1 MMDDFSALIGT
12 LSLHPDGLLSY
23 ESEEKLDPLSDDV
36 LSALVSYVEDKR
48 KVLTLAEIFAPS
60 IDRAAMVHALSLL
73 YARRRARRRMK
84 AAAKSARWRMNNGAL
99 APVVSMPEDAIV
111 KRDLEKVRTFSKR
124 ERDAFRKRKAYHA
137 ALGPE
142 GVRLAPI
149 EHRRLLNA
157 IRRELA
163 ALSYDELM
171 IVNSAIGEALLEIDD
186 ARFEDEQAAAK
197 QPRRAIGAE
206 LIAA

>member
-12 LSLHPDGLLSY
+12 LSLHPDGLLSD
-23 ESEEKLDPLSDDV
+23 ESWEKLDHLSDDD
-36 LSALVSYVEDKR
+36 LSALVIHVEDKR

-60 IDRAAMVHALSLL
+60 IDFAAMVRAICLL
-73 YARRRARRRMK
+73 EKRGCARRRMR

-99 APVVSMPEDAIV
+99 APVVSTPEDAISV
-111 KRDLEKVRTFSKR
+111 KSEKEEVRTFSTR
-124 ERDAFRKRKAYHA
+124 ERDALRKRKAYHA

-157 IRRELA
+157 LKGELA
-163 ALSYDELM
+163 TLSYDELM
-171 IVNSAIGEALLEIDD
+171 HVDLAIGDALLDFRG
-186 ARFEDEQAAAK
+186 ALAAEQPPA
-197 QPRRAIGAE
+197 
-206 LIAA
+206 IAAE